1 MVSLAST
8 IHMYTMYINGNHSTN
23 YNYMYGIQYKDMK
36 IWPQIE
42 VGEIFLWGR
51 LGGPAGPLRA
61 RNN

>member
-1 MVSLAST
+1 
-8 IHMYTMYINGNHSTN
+8 MYTMYINGNHSTN